1 MQKAALIPFVLA
13 LLVPVGLVGAD
24 AYAEE
29 DRQWQPG
36 QLRDKLGDSDREEVR
51 EKIKERIEADRWWE
65 EDRETGNWKEKF
77 DFRGKLGGVDFDKPW
92 GERVRNNTTV
102 EPVLTEKDVQA
113 LRAKIMEVMLG
124 ERTDRFHMLMDRLLE
139 HIPIVG
145 TGGSDGK
152 ILIGVD
158 PSITFDHLNKL
169 KNVLKEQW
177 GGIVE
182 FSIGRVGYIEPL
194 SGTAGAAT
202 AQAAQSTGTPIVMT
216 NNTDL
221 PIPDVTSDNRIPEP
235 YLAADLSNN
244 TDLPIPDGTSDNR
257 VFIPFT
263 VTKNG
268 TIADV
273 SVSVD
278 IKHTYI
284 GDLSVSL
291 LSPKGSEPLLHYRTG
306 GGTDNLTKTYTMAR
320 TPYMSDHLPGIN
332 MTGTWKIVVT
342 DWAPNDTGYV
352 DSVSLTLTPV
362 ATSPPPAPAPAPA
375 PPP

>member
-1 MQKAALIPFVLA
+1 MIPLVLA
-13 LLVPVGLVGAD
+13 LLVPVGLMGANS
-24 AYAEE
+24 YVVE

-36 QLRDKLGDSDREEVR
+36 QLSDKLGDSDREEVR

-77 DFRGKLGGVDFDKPW
+77 DFRGKLGGVDFDKPL
-92 GERVRNNTTV
+92 GERIRNNTTM
-102 EPVLTEKDVQA
+102 EPVLTEEDVLPLA
-113 LRAKIMEVMLG
+113 NKIREFMHG
-124 ERTDRFHMLMDRLLE
+124 ERTDRSHRLLERLLE
-139 HIPIVG
+139 HIPI
-145 TGGSDGK
+145 TGIGGWVSGEVH
-152 ILIGVD
+152 IGVH
-158 PSITFDHLNKL
+158 PSISFDHLNKL

-182 FSIGRVGYIEPL
+182 FSIGRAGYIEHV
-194 SGTAGAAT
+194 SGMAGAAT
-202 AQAAQSTGTPIVMT
+202 AQATQSTGTPIVMT

-221 PIPDVTSDNRIPEP
+221 PIPDGTSDNRIPEP

>member
-1 MQKAALIPFVLA
+1 MKKTVLIPLVLA
-13 LLVPVGLVGAD
+13 LLVPVGLMGANS
-24 AYAEE
+24 YVVE

-102 EPVLTEKDVQA
+102 EPVLTEEDV
-113 LRAKIMEVMLG
+113 LPLINKIREFMYG
-124 ERTDRFHMLMDRLLE
+124 ERTDRSHRLLERLLE
-139 HIPIVG
+139 HIPI
-145 TGGSDGK
+145 TGIGGWVSGEVH
-152 ILIGVD
+152 IGVH
-158 PSITFDHLNKL
+158 PSISFDHLNKL

-202 AQAAQSTGTPIVMT
+202 AQATQSTGTPIVMT
-216 NNTDL
+216 
-221 PIPDVTSDNRIPEP
+221 
-235 YLAADLSNN
+235 NN